1 MRINSLRR
9 RKFITLLGGAVAS
22 WPLAA
27 RAQQPAMPVIGFLN
41 SASPDP
47 FAHLV
52 RAFHQGL
59 NETGY
64 IEDRNVG
71 IEYRWAEGHY
81 DRLPALAVDLVARQ
95 VAVIAA
101 TGSGP
106 SALSAKAATTTIPVV
121 FVASDSLR
129 LGLVTSLSR
138 PGGNV
143 TGVSPLGYELEA
155 KKLEILSE
163 LMPSASVVGILTNP
177 RNPNAERALQDI
189 QTAARTLGREIL
201 VVNASSERDI
211 DSAFATLVQ
220 QHIGALLVSGDVFF
234 SSRSNQIAALA
245 LRHAVPTISSYREFA
260 AAGGLM
266 SYGGS
271 FTDTYRLAGI
281 YTGRILNGEKP
292 ADLPVQQSTKVELIL
307 NLKAA
312 KALGLTFP
320 ITLIGRAD
328 QVIE

>member
-1 MRINSLRR
+1 MAIDIGRR
-9 RKFITLLGGAVAS
+9 EFIRLLGGTAFAF
-22 WPLAA
+22 PLAA
-27 RAQQPAMPVIGFLN
+27 RAQQPALPVVGFLN
-41 SASPDP
+41 SISPGP

-59 NETGY
+59 SETGY
-64 IEDRNVG
+64 VEGRNVA
-71 IEYRWAEGHY
+71 IEYRWADGQYE
-81 DRLPALAVDLVARQ
+81 RLPALAADLVRRQ

-121 FVASDSLR
+121 FVASDPLR
-129 LGLVTSLSR
+129 LDLVTSLSR
-138 PGGNV
+138 PGGNI
-143 TGVSPLGYELEA
+143 TGVSPLAYELEG

-163 LMPSASVVGILTNP
+163 VTPSASVIGVLTNP
-177 RNPNAERALQDI
+177 SNPDSEGALRDI

-220 QHIGALLVSGDVFF
+220 QSIGGLLVTGDVFLT
-234 SSRSNQIAALA
+234 SRGNQLVALAARHAIPTIYIAASLS
-245 LRHAVPTISSYREFA
+245 TD
-260 AAGGLM
+260 GLM
-266 SYGGS
+266 YYGS
-271 FTDTYRLAGI
+271 NLADAYRLVGV
-281 YTGRILNGEKP
+281 YTGRILKGEKP
-292 ADLPVQQSTKVELIL
+292 ADLPVQQSTRVELIL

-320 ITLIGRAD
+320 LSLLGRAD
-328 QVIE
+328 KVIE